1 MSVGLDRLM
10 AALTQLG
17 AVSPV
22 KTTAQV
28 LVVTLG
34 KKIAKGET
42 LRLAAELRAA
52 GLRVEAY
59 FDNKMRMGDQLSHAD
74 RQRIPVAV
82 IIGEDELERGEVAV
96 KDLGAGK
103 ELRKDIED
111 RDEYREAGKTGQ
123 VTVSRE
129 EMIARVMDL
138 LRAGQES

>member
-1 MSVGLDRLM
+1 
-10 AALTQLG
+10 
-17 AVSPV
+17 
-22 KTTAQV
+22 
-28 LVVTLG
+28 
-34 KKIAKGET
+34 
-42 LRLAAELRAA
+42 
-52 GLRVEAY
+52 
-59 FDNKMRMGDQLSHAD
+59 
-74 RQRIPVAV
+74 PVAV